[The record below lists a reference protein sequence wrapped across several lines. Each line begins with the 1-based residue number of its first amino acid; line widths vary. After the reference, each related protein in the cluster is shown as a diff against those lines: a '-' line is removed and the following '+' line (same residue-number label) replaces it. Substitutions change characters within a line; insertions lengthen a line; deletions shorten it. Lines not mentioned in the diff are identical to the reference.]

1 MTIKKPERRPW
12 FQLLN
17 NFEQVNAGWD
27 WTILILLKS
36 PLYFPIKNVWTCSDL
51 NASYGRKNEQV
62 DFFFWKI
69 NATLYTHHVMRKQK
83 NNWLIAGY

>member
-1 MTIKKPERRPW
+1 MTIKKPERRQL

-27 WTILILLKS
+27 CTILILLKS

-62 DFFFWKI
+62 DFFFFFEKLTRPYTLTTSLESKKI
-69 NATLYTHHVMRKQK
+69 IDL
-83 NNWLIAGY
+83 